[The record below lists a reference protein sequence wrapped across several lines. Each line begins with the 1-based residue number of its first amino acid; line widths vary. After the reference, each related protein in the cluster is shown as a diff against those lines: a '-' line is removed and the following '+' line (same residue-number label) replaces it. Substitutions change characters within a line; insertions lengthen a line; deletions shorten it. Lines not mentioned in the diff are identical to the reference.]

1 MEINADTKDLL
12 LVISSGKSRYAVA
25 AENVQEIIASPDIT
39 ALPRQPEYLRGII
52 SYKGDIIPVLS
63 LRTLCG
69 SNTEGGE
76 AVCVILRTDDF
87 SMALAADGARS
98 LVNDSGQRM
107 HADDSLLDGGLLK
120 LDFVMPGDSAILVI
134 DLQGTYHAAEKN
146 FNSMD
151 FGPDR
156 IS

>member
-107 HADDSLLDGGLLK
+107 HGGELANKHLKMNHLFMNDDYSFLEQVFQTRVIIVHGGFR
-120 LDFVMPGDSAILVI
+120 D
-134 DLQGTYHAAEKN
+134 
-146 FNSMD
+146 
-151 FGPDR
+151 
-156 IS
+156 